1 MEKLVRQIIDK
12 FSSIRDLH
20 SNGSLASSM
29 EKLVRQIIDK
39 FSSIRRPKNWVLKLV
54 SLLFALFLWYFV
66 VGEDKVDMNVT
77 IPVEIVNLPRE
88 LVISNQF
95 KKQLEVTISGQRSL
109 IRGMTEQHISRTI
122 DLSKASPG
130 TVVIQNH
137 PDSISLP
144 RGLSIL
150 RIQPP
155 TITLL
160 LDRLIQKELPIKP
173 ILVGKLDDN
182 YKLESVTADPPTLE
196 ISGPQSIL
204 GIEQILNTSPIDI
217 NGLSQSTVK
226 QVPLALKTAIS
237 DLIGE
242 PVVAV
247 RINIVEMQQQMEIAD
262 IPIEF
267 DRAEDN
273 QTGVIYQLQPPTINV
288 TAEIPLSMAQTT
300 NNIRDIFNAKVS
312 PETLQTGSTE
322 LKVHV
327 DTPPTVKII
336 SIKPETVILKI
347 SQTRR
352 LKIKP

>member
-1 MEKLVRQIIDK
+1 MEKLVRQIIDN
-12 FSSIRDLH
+12 FSS
-20 SNGSLASSM
+20 
-29 EKLVRQIIDK
+29 V
-39 FSSIRRPKNWVLKLV
+39 RRPKNWVLKLV

-77 IPVEIVNLPRE
+77 IPVEIVNLPRD

-109 IRGMTEQHISRTI
+109 IRGMTSQHISRTI

-130 TVVIQNH
+130 TVVIQNQL
-137 PDSISLP
+137 DSIKLP

-150 RIQPP
+150 RVQPP

-173 ILVGKLDDN
+173 ILVGKVHN
-182 YKLESVTADPPTLE
+182 SYKLQTVTADPPTLV

-204 GIEQILNTSPIDI
+204 GAEQDLRTSPIDI
-217 NGLSQSTVK
+217 NDLNGSAVK
-226 QVPLALKTAIS
+226 QVPLALKPAIA

-247 RINIVEMQQQMEIAD
+247 RINIVELNQEMEFAD
-262 IPIEF
+262 IQVEIKS
-267 DRAEDN
+267 DAET
-273 QTGVIYQLQPPTINV
+273 QAGQIYQLLPPTVSI
-288 TAEIPLSMAQTT
+288 TAEIPLKMAQATKD
-300 NNIRDIFNAKVS
+300 IRGLFHAEIS
-312 PETLQTGSTE
+312 PETLQAGSFE
-322 LKVHV
+322 LKVLV
-327 DTPPTVKII
+327 ETPAKVKII
-336 SIKPETVILKI
+336 AIKPETVTLKI
-347 SQTRR
+347 SQTRP

>member
-1 MEKLVRQIIDK
+1 MEKLVRQIIDN
-12 FSSIRDLH
+12 FSS
-20 SNGSLASSM
+20 
-29 EKLVRQIIDK
+29 V
-39 FSSIRRPKNWVLKLV
+39 RRPKNWVLKLV

-77 IPVEIVNLPRE
+77 IPVEIVNLPRD

-109 IRGMTEQHISRTI
+109 IRGMTSQHISRTI

-137 PDSISLP
+137 LDSIKLP

-150 RIQPP
+150 RVQPP

-173 ILVGKLDDN
+173 ILVGKVHN
-182 YKLESVTADPPTLE
+182 SYKLQTVTADPPTLV

-204 GIEQILNTSPIDI
+204 GAEQDLRTSPIDI
-217 NGLSQSTVK
+217 NDLNGSAVK
-226 QVPLALKTAIS
+226 QVPLALKPAIA

-247 RINIVEMQQQMEIAD
+247 RINIVELNQEMEFAD
-262 IPIEF
+262 IQVEIKS
-267 DRAEDN
+267 DAET
-273 QTGVIYQLQPPTINV
+273 QTGQIYQLLPPTVSI
-288 TAEIPLSMAQTT
+288 TAEIPLKMAQATKD
-300 NNIRDIFNAKVS
+300 IRGLFHAEIS
-312 PETLQTGSTE
+312 PETLQAGSFE
-322 LKVHV
+322 LKVLV
-327 DTPPTVKII
+327 ETPPKVKII
-336 SIKPETVILKI
+336 AIKPETVILKI
-347 SQTRR
+347 SQTRP

>member
-1 MEKLVRQIIDK
+1 MEKLVRQIIDN
-12 FSSIRDLH
+12 FSS
-20 SNGSLASSM
+20 
-29 EKLVRQIIDK
+29 V
-39 FSSIRRPKNWVLKLV
+39 RRPKNWVLKLV

-77 IPVEIVNLPRE
+77 IPVEIVNLPRD

-109 IRGMTEQHISRTI
+109 IRGMTSQHISRTI

-137 PDSISLP
+137 LDSIKLP

-150 RIQPP
+150 RVQPP

-173 ILVGKLDDN
+173 ILVGKVHN
-182 YKLESVTADPPTLE
+182 SYKLQTVTADPPTLE

-204 GIEQILNTSPIDI
+204 GAEQDLRTSPIDI
-217 NGLSQSTVK
+217 NGLNGSAVK
-226 QVPLALKTAIS
+226 QVPLALKPAIA

-247 RINIVEMQQQMEIAD
+247 RINIVELNQEMEFAD
-262 IPIEF
+262 IQVEIKS
-267 DRAEDN
+267 DAET
-273 QTGVIYQLQPPTINV
+273 QTGQIYQLLPPTVSI
-288 TAEIPLSMAQTT
+288 TAEIPLKMAQATKD
-300 NNIRDIFNAKVS
+300 IRGLFHAEIS
-312 PETLQTGSTE
+312 PETLQAGSFE
-322 LKVHV
+322 LKVLV
-327 DTPPTVKII
+327 ETPPKVKII
-336 SIKPETVILKI
+336 AIKPETVTLKI
-347 SQTRR
+347 SQTRP

>member
-1 MEKLVRQIIDK
+1 MEKLVRKIIDN
-12 FSSIRDLH
+12 FSS
-20 SNGSLASSM
+20 
-29 EKLVRQIIDK
+29 V
-39 FSSIRRPKNWVLKLV
+39 RRPKNWVLKLV

-77 IPVEIVNLPRE
+77 IPVEIVNLPRD

-109 IRGMTEQHISRTI
+109 IRGMTSQHISRTI

-137 PDSISLP
+137 LDSIKLP

-150 RIQPP
+150 RVQPP

-173 ILVGKLDDN
+173 ILVGKVHN
-182 YKLESVTADPPTLE
+182 SYKLQTVTADPPTLE

-204 GIEQILNTSPIDI
+204 GAEQDLRTSPIDI
-217 NGLSQSTVK
+217 NGLNGSAVK
-226 QVPLALKTAIS
+226 QVPLALKPAIA

-247 RINIVEMQQQMEIAD
+247 RLNIVELNQEMEFAD
-262 IPIEF
+262 IQVEIKS
-267 DRAEDN
+267 DAET
-273 QTGVIYQLQPPTINV
+273 QTGQIYQLLPPTISI
-288 TAEIPLSMAQTT
+288 TAEIPLKMAQATKD
-300 NNIRDIFNAKVS
+300 IRGLFHAEIS
-312 PETLQTGSTE
+312 PETLQAGSFE
-322 LKVHV
+322 LKVLV
-327 DTPPTVKII
+327 ETPPKVKII
-336 SIKPETVILKI
+336 AIKPETVTLKI
-347 SQTRR
+347 SQTRP

>member
-1 MEKLVRQIIDK
+1 MEKLVRQIIDN
-12 FSSIRDLH
+12 FSSF
-20 SNGSLASSM
+20 
-29 EKLVRQIIDK
+29 K
-39 FSSIRRPKNWVLKLV
+39 RPKNWVLKLL

-95 KKQLEVTISGQRSL
+95 KKQLEVTVSGQRSL
-109 IRGMTEQHISRTI
+109 IRGITSQHISRTI

-144 RGLSIL
+144 RGLNIL
-150 RIQPP
+150 RVQPP

-160 LDRLIQKELPIKP
+160 LDRLIQKELSIKP
-173 ILVGKLDDN
+173 ILVGQVHDGFKLDT
-182 YKLESVTADPPTLE
+182 VTADPPTLE

-204 GIEQILNTSPIDI
+204 GEEQNLVTSPIDI
-217 NGLSQSTVK
+217 NDLDHSTVK
-226 QVPLALKTAIS
+226 QVSLALKPEIA

-247 RINIVEMQQQMEIAD
+247 RLNIVELKKEIEFAD

-267 DRAEDN
+267 DITAGR
-273 QTGVIYQLQPPTINV
+273 QTEVIYQLLPPTISI
-288 TAEIPLSMAQTT
+288 TAEIPQTMAQGS
-300 NNIRDIFNAKVS
+300 NNIRGLLQAKIS
-312 PETLQTGSTE
+312 PETLQAGSTN
-322 LKVHV
+322 LKVLV
-327 DTPPTVKII
+327 ETPPKAKILA
-336 SIKPETVILKI
+336 IKPETVTLKI
-347 SQTRR
+347 YATRR